1 MTTGRHITKTFR
13 IGNSQAVR
21 IPDELAYDRVG
32 LEVEIEREGDELIIR
47 PMRRSLAGVLKT
59 FASFAPDF
67 TVDARNEHEQAD
79 REAGKT

>member
-21 IPDELAYDRVG
+21 IPDELAYDHVG
-32 LEVEIEREGDELIIR
+32 LEVEIEREGDELIVH
-47 PMRRSLAGVLKT
+47 PVRRSLTGVLKT

-67 TVDARNEHEQAD
+67 TVDARDEH
-79 REAGKT
+79 

>member
-1 MTTGRHITKTFR
+1 MTTRRYITKTFR

-21 IPDELAYDRVG
+21 IPDELAYDRIG

-47 PMRRSLAGVLKT
+47 PVLRSLTGVLKT
-59 FASFAPDF
+59 FAKFAPDL

-79 REAGKT
+79 RKGSRT